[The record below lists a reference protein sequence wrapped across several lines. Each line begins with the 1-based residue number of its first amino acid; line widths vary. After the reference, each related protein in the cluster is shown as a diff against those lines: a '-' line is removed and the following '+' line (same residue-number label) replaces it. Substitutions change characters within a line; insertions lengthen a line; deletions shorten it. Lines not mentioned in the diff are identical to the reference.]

1 MSPFTQATKHCLSNI
16 EHFARQEGT
25 LEGEEEEEDEEED
38 LRPSPCWP
46 HD

>member
-1 MSPFTQATKHCLSNI
+1 M
-16 EHFARQEGT
+16 EG
-25 LEGEEEEEDEEED
+25 LGDMKIALRGGEEEEEEED

>member
-1 MSPFTQATKHCLSNI
+1 MLG
-16 EHFARQEGT
+16 RVEG
-25 LEGEEEEEDEEED
+25 LREGGGEEEEEED